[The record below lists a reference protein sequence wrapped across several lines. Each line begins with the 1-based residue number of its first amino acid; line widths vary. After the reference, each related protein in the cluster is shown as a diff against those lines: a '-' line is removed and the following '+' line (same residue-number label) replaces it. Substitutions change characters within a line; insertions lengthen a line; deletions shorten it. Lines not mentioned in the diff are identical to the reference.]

1 MTISPATLTKPH
13 GPCQLTACIQ
23 TSLYPSTHRS
33 PPSRP
38 PRVLKA
44 ATSIMF
50 AAQSLSSSAGRIL
63 PPAPPSTMTT
73 TTTSSSSASASASQ
87 HLSVS
92 SAARGQHSQS
102 SNTSISGPLPPQQ
115 QLVHNIAQ
123 HASTALAPSASPPPL
138 LQTLP
143 GADQERN
150 ISEARA
156 AVVASIGNMLD
167 GELQTRARMLHSNAA
182 ALDKQ
187 ERDVVRA
194 TDALRKENDKL
205 ARFAGD
211 AARRVKELGNVQN
224 WAEVL
229 ERDFLVLEETFRLV
243 REGGCGSE
251 CESWSGSASWS
262 GSEAGDG
269 EGDVRMGNDDS
280 KGLKKGKMKMV
291 QDGVDAGSMEVD
303 GAHEDCSESQ
313 SLTEAESVN
322 GTEGGRTKES
332 ETMSNSTL

>member
-1 MTISPATLTKPH
+1 
-13 GPCQLTACIQ
+13 
-23 TSLYPSTHRS
+23 
-33 PPSRP
+33 
-38 PRVLKA
+38 
-44 ATSIMF
+44 
-50 AAQSLSSSAGRIL
+50 
-63 PPAPPSTMTT
+63 MTT
-73 TTTSSSSASASASQ
+73 TTSSSSSSASASASQ

-102 SNTSISGPLPPQQ
+102 SNTSISGPPPPQQQ

-138 LQTLP
+138 HQTLP
-143 GADQERN
+143 SEDQERN

-229 ERDFLVLEETFRLV
+229 ERDFLVLEETLRLLWE
-243 REGGCGSE
+243 RELERERELEWERG
-251 CESWSGSASWS
+251 W
-262 GSEAGDG
+262 
-269 EGDVRMGNDDS
+269 
-280 KGLKKGKMKMV
+280 
-291 QDGVDAGSMEVD
+291 
-303 GAHEDCSESQ
+303 
-313 SLTEAESVN
+313 
-322 GTEGGRTKES
+322 
-332 ETMSNSTL
+332 

>member
-1 MTISPATLTKPH
+1 
-13 GPCQLTACIQ
+13 
-23 TSLYPSTHRS
+23 
-33 PPSRP
+33 
-38 PRVLKA
+38 
-44 ATSIMF
+44 MF
-50 AAQSLSSSAGRIL
+50 AAQSSSPSAGRIL
-63 PPAPPSTMTT
+63 PPAPPSIMT
-73 TTTSSSSASASASQ
+73 TTTSSSSASASASASQ

-102 SNTSISGPLPPQQ
+102 SNTSISGPPPPHQQ

-138 LQTLP
+138 HQTLP
-143 GADQERN
+143 SEDQERN

-243 REGGCGSE
+243 REGSCGSE
-251 CESWSGSASWS
+251 CESCGSGSWS

-269 EGDVRMGNDDS
+269 EGDVRMGNDGS
-280 KGLKKGKMKMV
+280 KGPKKGKTKLG
-291 QDGVDAGSMEVD
+291 QDGVVAGSMEGD
-303 GAHEDCSESQ
+303 GGHEDCLESQ

-322 GTEGGRTKES
+322 GTEGGRTKGS
-332 ETMSNSTL
+332 ETTSISTL

>member
-1 MTISPATLTKPH
+1 
-13 GPCQLTACIQ
+13 
-23 TSLYPSTHRS
+23 
-33 PPSRP
+33 
-38 PRVLKA
+38 
-44 ATSIMF
+44 MF
-50 AAQSLSSSAGRIL
+50 AAQSSSPSAGRIL
-63 PPAPPSTMTT
+63 PPAPPSIVTTT

-87 HLSVS
+87 HLSLS

-102 SNTSISGPLPPQQ
+102 SNTSISGPPPPQQQQQ

-138 LQTLP
+138 HQTLP
-143 GADQERN
+143 SEDQERN

-243 REGGCGSE
+243 REGSCGSE
-251 CESWSGSASWS
+251 CESCGSGSWSGSVSWS

-269 EGDVRMGNDDS
+269 EGDVRMGNDGS
-280 KGLKKGKMKMV
+280 KGPKKGKMKLG
-291 QDGVDAGSMEVD
+291 QDGVDAGPMEVD
-303 GAHEDCSESQ
+303 GGHEDCLESQ

-322 GTEGGRTKES
+322 GTEGGRTKGS
-332 ETMSNSTL
+332 ETTSISTL